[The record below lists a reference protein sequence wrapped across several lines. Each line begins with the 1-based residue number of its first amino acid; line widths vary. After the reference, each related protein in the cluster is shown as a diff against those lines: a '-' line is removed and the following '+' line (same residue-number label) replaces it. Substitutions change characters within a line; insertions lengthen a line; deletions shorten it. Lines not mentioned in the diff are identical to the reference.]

1 MFRSNKVYKIF
12 LECFKVKTKLKIGI
26 QGLKIQTPTFLALF
40 GDQNL
45 NQQIACHLTM
55 QTTHCL
61 FYFLKGKKSIG
72 RCVFHSLKKE
82 HQTCKPSL
90 PCVPELLSICLVAIT
105 TFPSP
110 IALPFLYCSLIIL
123 EFFLILIKIYYK
135 YKLLNSYSIKYHYNF
150 PLFLNKIIAFMVIL
164 IIIQV
169 NIIYE
174 PKIQFFLKYIINIQ

>member
-1 MFRSNKVYKIF
+1 MFRSNKIYKIF

-45 NQQIACHLTM
+45 NQQIAC
-55 QTTHCL
+55 QE
-61 FYFLKGKKSIG
+61 KKEKKSIK
-72 RCVFHSLKKE
+72 RCVFHPLKKKK

-90 PCVPELLSICLVAIT
+90 PRVPKLLSICLVALTHLSEPKCLAFFVLLFNYFRI
-105 TFPSP
+105 
-110 IALPFLYCSLIIL
+110 FL
-123 EFFLILIKIYYK
+123 FLIKIYYK
-135 YKLLNSYSIKYHYNF
+135 YKILNSYSIKYHYNF